1 MRFSLCA
8 VVAVLWTT
16 HDAVAFHLFALSGTR
31 HSRDNCRS
39 RRWPTRMGA
48 TPPLAPTS
56 STPIDEYVAKARLC
70 VGEAATGDDVVM
82 KVALMILEEK
92 RTAEKDSARVVAEK
106 EAAWIIAMNEAET
119 ARLVAESKAKIAEH
133 EVVRIVAEKET
144 ARIIAEMDAA
154 TARTIAE
161 SEVAVHTA
169 SIVAIKETAIAA
181 AENKIEK
188 LIDRH
193 ARSKA
198 LYKRRLAATILRY
211 AHSFP
216 HPIVPCFIS
225 PVAVPPSCRYVL
237 DNFLFSIVTEYQS
250 KNGPIYEAM
259 MAYIASVDPKL
270 SKDFVSETE
279 KEHPKV
285 SVIDRFLRQSSLVP
299 VIWKVWDVPYP
310 TAIYP
315 RLWDDV
321 IDSALPQYH
330 VYRPSGEVTVF
341 LSSAFSDHAMMFWKN
356 LAAIANMSIEVYS
369 QQDADFGEIEED
381 WEQREKAR
389 AEAVVK

>member
-1 MRFSLCA
+1 
-8 VVAVLWTT
+8 
-16 HDAVAFHLFALSGTR
+16 
-31 HSRDNCRS
+31 
-39 RRWPTRMGA
+39 
-48 TPPLAPTS
+48 
-56 STPIDEYVAKARLC
+56 
-70 VGEAATGDDVVM
+70 
-82 KVALMILEEK
+82 
-92 RTAEKDSARVVAEK
+92 
-106 EAAWIIAMNEAET
+106 MNEAET

-133 EVVRIVAEKET
+133 EVMRIVAEKET

-161 SEVAVHTA
+161 SEVARIVAVHTA
-169 SIVAIKETAIAA
+169 SIVATKETAIAA
-181 AENKIEK
+181 AEYKIEK

-259 MAYIASVDPKL
+259 MAYIASVDPKW

-285 SVIDRFLRQSSLVP
+285 SVIDRFLRRSSLVP

-310 TAIYP
+310 TAMYP
-315 RLWDDV
+315 KLWDDV
-321 IDSALPQYH
+321 LDSALPQYH
-330 VYRPSGEVTVF
+330 VYRPSGEKTIF
-341 LSSAFSDHAMMFWKN
+341 LSSAFSDNMTMFWKN